1 MVDSAVPAFSARGGR
16 WINAAG
22 FVEFEH
28 VLLLPPCVSVASA
41 QTHGALV
48 FVPIW
53 SCLERRVCDGT
64 RSRSS
69 SADRGRGGGCC
80 HCCYPAHSP
89 GSRGAA
95 REIRVHAGVL
105 FLHVWSG
112 HASPPVTAAARVHEP
127 AKDLHI
133 FTVGIRVRSLI
144 RPARAASFA
153 VTMVRALRLITDS
166 ISLERIFQT
175 VPHMPLP
182 QKKHAGE
189 GMM

>member
-1 MVDSAVPAFSARGGR
+1 VT
-16 WINAAG
+16 
-22 FVEFEH
+22 EH
-28 VLLLPPCVSVASA
+28 VVGAPARTGGEEEAAATVAIQHTVQA
-41 QTHGALV
+41 RAR
-48 FVPIW
+48 FV
-53 SCLERRVCDGT
+53 
-64 RSRSS
+64 
-69 SADRGRGGGCC
+69 
-80 HCCYPAHSP
+80 
-89 GSRGAA
+89 
-95 REIRVHAGVL
+95 